1 MANKPLFYKAEFV
14 TSAARK
20 EQFKFDHL
28 AVTMMGRSN
37 VGKSTLINTLT
48 KTPSLMKT
56 SKKPG
61 RTQLVN
67 YALINDKF
75 YLVDVPGYGFAS
87 FKRDTFE
94 GLMKDF
100 IEDNRVLKKIYLL
113 IDSRRLLQDGDL
125 EFAEYLESIG
135 VKYAYIF
142 TKCDKLN
149 TSDKHFLDVQIKKI
163 VENKPEVKCFLS
175 GTKDEKD
182 LDLIRNDMI
191 KSCKK

>member
-1 MANKPLFYKAEFV
+1 MQNKQLFYKAEFI

-20 EQFKFDHL
+20 DQFKTDHS
-28 AVTMMGRSN
+28 AVTLMGRSN
-37 VGKSTLINTLT
+37 VGKSTLINSLT
-48 KTPSLMKT
+48 KNGNLMKT

-100 IEDNRVLKKIYLL
+100 IEDNKCLKKIYIL
-113 IDSRRLLQDGDL
+113 IDSRRLLQDGDI
-125 EFAEYLESIG
+125 EFADYLENLGIR
-135 VKYAYIF
+135 YAYIF

-149 TSDKHFLDVQIKKI
+149 TSEKHFLDLQIQKI
-163 VENKPEVKCFLS
+163 NEEKSDVKCFIS
-175 GTKDEKD
+175 SIKDDKN
-182 LDLIRNDMI
+182 LDLIRQDMI
-191 KSCKK
+191 KVCKK